1 MCIVMYVLLQYT
13 VLQQFE
19 VLQLQNHFDQ
29 QVAVCFSILHCF
41 VLFFKSEESVYYI
54 QRGLYIYIKRAT
66 LNFHVG
72 NENFQWCFLKFY
84 LVP

>member
-29 QVAVCFSILHCF
+29 QVAVCFSIFHCF
-41 VLFFKSEESVYYI
+41 VLFCFSNQKSQCIIYKE
-54 QRGLYIYIKRAT
+54 GYIYNVLLLIFMLAMKI
-66 LNFHVG
+66 FSGVS
-72 NENFQWCFLKFY
+72 
-84 LVP
+84 